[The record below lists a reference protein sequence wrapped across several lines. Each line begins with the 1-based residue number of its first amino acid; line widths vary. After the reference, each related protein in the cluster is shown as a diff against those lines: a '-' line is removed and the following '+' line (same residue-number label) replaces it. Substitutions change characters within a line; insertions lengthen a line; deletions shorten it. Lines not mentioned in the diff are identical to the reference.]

1 MIENVMFDNKTMNY
15 FKFGYG
21 KKNMVIIPGLSIKS
35 VMASE
40 SEIIKM
46 YNMFE
51 KDYTVYCFD
60 RITNPNK
67 GYSLNDMAIDTIK
80 AIEKLNLDDI
90 YLFGA
95 SQGGMI
101 SMLIALNKTSLVKKI
116 AIASSCARI
125 DDFIKEKM
133 NEFINYA
140 KDRKKEELVLEFS
153 KLIYPLDY
161 YKKIENFL
169 TTFSNTITN
178 KELDDFIIFAN
189 TIFDNN
195 IIDEISNIKIP
206 FMQFHDTTDK
216 LINIALAYEMNNK
229 MGNNYSLITYSEYGH
244 VLYDLSNDFR
254 LRMLEFFNE

>member
-1 MIENVMFDNKTMNY
+1 MIEKVILNNKEMNY

-21 KKNMVIIPGLSIKS
+21 KKIMVMIPGLSIKS
-35 VMASE
+35 VMLAE
-40 SEIIKM
+40 SDIINM
-46 YNMFE
+46 YKMFE

-67 GYSLNDMAIDTIK
+67 AYSLIDMANDTIE

-101 SMLIALNKTSLVKKI
+101 SMLIALKRCDLVKKI

-153 KLIYPLDY
+153 KLIYPIDY

-189 TIFDNN
+189 AIFDNN
-195 IIDEISNIKIP
+195 IIDKINNIKIP

-216 LINIALAYEMNNK
+216 LINIDLAYEIKNKMNND
-229 MGNNYSLITYSEYGH
+229 YSLITSNGYGH

-254 LRMLEFFNE
+254 LKMLEFFNE